1 MKVIYTQIYVNR
13 RGTLVSK
20 YKIVCFVL
28 FLARLFE
35 EKKLSYCRHLGLIV
49 LAIVYKYLKQ
59 QVLISIHYFYALKI

>member
-1 MKVIYTQIYVNR
+1 
-13 RGTLVSK
+13 
-20 YKIVCFVL
+20 VL